1 MGRRL
6 RGAPERG
13 RWAPYHLGAP
23 TGTIVKPFIIVLSAA
38 LLSAC
43 THTSGVVPIGSD
55 IYMISR
61 SEKGFD
67 TTGSRVK
74 ADALKEA
81 NEYCAAH
88 GKTIEIVKTTEKDMV
103 PFKSDAQ
110 AEVEFRCT
118 SDK

>member
-1 MGRRL
+1 MKKL
-6 RGAPERG
+6 P
-13 RWAPYHLGAP
+13 
-23 TGTIVKPFIIVLSAA
+23 VVIIL

-43 THTSGVVPIGSD
+43 ASSSGVVPLGRETF
-55 IYMISR
+55 MVSR

-81 NEYCAAH
+81 NAYCSGN
-88 GKTIEIVKTTEKDMV
+88 GKTIELVNSSEKDMM

-110 AEVEFRCT
+110 AEVVFKCVAE
-118 SDK
+118 K